1 MSLSGLKPLRKKLLS
16 ENVVGAIRVAIF
28 DGELELGQRLVET
41 ELADQLGVSRGPV
54 REALR
59 LLAAEGLVVINVHR
73 GTFVVKPTA
82 ADVEEIYTLREALEA
97 LAIRRVVELATD
109 EEIESLEEVA
119 EQVLSASQQKKLDQ
133 VVGLNMELHNG
144 LFHLARHDRLSQIW
158 SSLDSQLHLCN
169 TIAIEWTRQDVSRG
183 SGEHIEIVKAIKNR
197 DAETA
202 CQIMSQHIQMGKEH
216 ILATMTSAGQEKAAA
231 PS

>member
-1 MSLSGLKPLRKKLLS
+1 MPLSSLRSVHKRLLYHD
-16 ENVVGAIRVAIF
+16 VVDSIRTAIF
-28 DGELELGQRLVET
+28 EGDLELGQRLVET
-41 ELADQLGVSRGPV
+41 EIGDQLGVSRGPV

-119 EQVLSASQQKKLDQ
+119 EQVLAASQQKKLDE
-133 VVGLNMELHNG
+133 VLGLNMELHNG
-144 LFHLARHDRLSQIW
+144 LFHIARHDRLSQIW
-158 SSLDSQLHLCN
+158 SSLESQLQLCN
-169 TIAIEWTRQDVSRG
+169 TISIAIEGTRQDVSRG
-183 SGEHIEIVKAIKNR
+183 SGEHIEIVKAIKKR

-202 CQIMSQHIQMGKEH
+202 CQIMSQHIRKEARV
-216 ILATMTSAGQEKAAA
+216 IQQAVDSSSRK
-231 PS
+231 